1 MEMEK
6 RTVNLDLT
14 KTDIENR
21 KIEGYAAVF
30 DANYTQ
36 MYDAY
41 GDIYYERVR
50 PGAFKE
56 SLEKANVCMLVNHDW
71 SRIVGRMGSNLK
83 LEEDEAGLR
92 FELDVLNTTEGNDL
106 LENVRLG

>member
-41 GDIYYERVR
+41 GD
-50 PGAFKE
+50 F
-56 SLEKANVCMLVNHDW
+56 
-71 SRIVGRMGSNLK
+71 
-83 LEEDEAGLR
+83 
-92 FELDVLNTTEGNDL
+92 
-106 LENVRLG
+106 